1 MSRRQENISSVYIG
15 SNLSASNTANLTVT
29 KSVPLQNFLNS
40 DNQENQ
46 ESTDIEKVT
55 SAQFLQFSDIDYL
68 HLTDVSDNNEQCKKK
83 ENVAGV
89 CSDREENAFAEYFQL
104 LGSQDAHTDESD
116 ENVASEVDLI
126 KENIHLSMKS
136 YQESSPDTCKELG
149 NSPAMLNENNETD
162 PANEVNNLFAEDST
176 DLQQR
181 NDNDFIVLHQKVV
194 NDEAVSINNIFA
206 ETDRIFD
213 QPMSEFIPIEKEK
226 YPDDSTSDED
236 SLLFQD
242 HSEVWHNFVNS
253 DNDIETVIDFST
265 GENAHPK
272 SGNQLNTTHCEAIS
286 DLVGLNGTVAR
297 LNSQEQVSSESII
310 QDEGVRLY
318 DVPKLVGTVFHASPD
333 FILKSYPDPVSKI
346 FHNNNTS
353 QLTYQDPVS
362 SSSLTA
368 DTQAKS
374 EMEQEN
380 QHTAANCMSREHTN
394 LHEKEK
400 LKTQIQKIFLFRIE
414 KK

>member
-1 MSRRQENISSVYIG
+1 VSRRQENISSVYIG
-15 SNLSASNTANLTVT
+15 SNLSASNTANPTET

-46 ESTDIEKVT
+46 ESTDREKLT
-55 SAQFLQFSDIDYL
+55 SEQFLQFSDTDDL
-68 HLTDVSDNNEQCKKK
+68 HLPDASDNNEQCKKK
-83 ENVAGV
+83 ENIAGV
-89 CSDREENAFAEYFQL
+89 CSDREENALAEYFQL
-104 LGSQDAHTDESD
+104 LGSQDAQTDESD
-116 ENVASEVDLI
+116 ENVASEVDLS
-126 KENIHLSMKS
+126 KENSHLSMKS
-136 YQESSPDTCKELG
+136 YQESSPDTYKELG

-162 PANEVNNLFAEDST
+162 PAYEVNNLFAEDST
-176 DLQQR
+176 DLHQC
-181 NDNDFIVLHQKVV
+181 NDFIVLHQQVV
-194 NDEAVSINNIFA
+194 NDEAVSINNICA

-236 SLLFQD
+236 SLLVQD

-253 DNDIETVIDFST
+253 DNDIETVIDFAT

-272 SGNQLNTTHCEAIS
+272 SGNQLNTTHCVEIS
-286 DLVGLNGTVAR
+286 DLVGLNGTVAK
-297 LNSQEQVSSESII
+297 LNSQEYVSSESII

-318 DVPKLVGTVFHASPD
+318 DIPKLVGTVFHASPD
-333 FILKSYPDPVSKI
+333 FILKSSPDPVSKI
-346 FHNNNTS
+346 FHNDNTS

-400 LKTQIQKIFLFRIE
+400 LKNPNSENFLIQD
-414 KK
+414 

>member
-15 SNLSASNTANLTVT
+15 NNQSASNTANLTVT

-46 ESTDIEKVT
+46 ESTEIEKVT

-68 HLTDVSDNNEQCKKK
+68 HLPDMSDNNEQCKKK
-83 ENVAGV
+83 ENVAGE
-89 CSDREENAFAEYFQL
+89 CSDREENALAEYFQL
-104 LGSQDAHTDESD
+104 LGSQDAQTDESD

-126 KENIHLSMKS
+126 KENSHLSMKS
-136 YQESSPDTCKELG
+136 YQESSPDTYKELG

-176 DLQQR
+176 DLHQH
-181 NDNDFIVLHQKVV
+181 NDNDFIVLHQQVV
-194 NDEAVSINNIFA
+194 NDEAVSINNICA
-206 ETDRIFD
+206 ETDRTFD

-236 SLLFQD
+236 SLLVQD
-242 HSEVWHNFVNS
+242 HSEAWHNFVNS
-253 DNDIETVIDFST
+253 DNDIETVIDFAT

-272 SGNQLNTTHCEAIS
+272 SGNQLNTTHCAALSE
-286 DLVGLNGTVAR
+286 LVGLNGTVAK
-297 LNSQEQVSSESII
+297 LNSQEQFSSESII

-318 DVPKLVGTVFHASPD
+318 DIPKLVFHASPD
-333 FILKSYPDPVSKI
+333 FILKSSPDPVSKI
-346 FHNNNTS
+346 FHNDNTS
-353 QLTYQDPVS
+353 QLTYQDLVS

-380 QHTAANCMSREHTN
+380 QHTAENCMSIEHTN

-400 LKTQIQKIFLFRIE
+400 LKNPNLENFLIQD
-414 KK
+414 